1 MKMKL
6 LIGSAVATA
15 LVGVGVL
22 AGSVIGA
29 DRVGAQTPSV
39 TPQPT
44 TAPAEVPSTD
54 TAKPPADFPYGGR
67 GRHGHGPGGFGDKG
81 FGGGKFGQGAT
92 ADNATRVITNVTNLI
107 TLVKGDL
114 AYATG
119 KMDTANVARWI
130 AGAEGLLNS
139 AQSANTGS
147 QYGQA
152 VAYAGAAGQLAMTAQ
167 QQMAKELGANVLPSY
182 SQRPQKA
189 DSGKGMAPAN
199 VTVTQAQASFILAE
213 TYNRLQ
219 EQSVRVKAASNAS
232 EATPYLTDAQNS
244 YRDAYNAYPAG
255 NYNDAAAFA
264 MLAGKLGGVADMVVR
279 ASTAPA
285 NADTPV
291 AVPAPNF

>member
-6 LIGSAVATA
+6 LIGSAIATA

-44 TAPAEVPSTD
+44 TAPAKVPTTD

-67 GRHGHGPGGFGDKG
+67 GRHGHGPGGFGHKG
-81 FGGGKFGQGAT
+81 FSGGKFGQGAT
-92 ADNATRVITNVTNLI
+92 TDNATRQITNVTDLI

-119 KMDTANVARWI
+119 KMDTADVARWL
-130 AGAEGLLNS
+130 AGAESLLTS

-147 QYGQA
+147 NYGQA

-167 QQMAKELGANVLPSY
+167 HQMARELGANVLPSY
-182 SQRPQKA
+182 SQRPQR
-189 DSGKGMAPAN
+189 GNKGIGAPAN

-219 EQSVRVKAASNAS
+219 EQSARVKAASNAS
-232 EATPYLTDAQNS
+232 EATPYLTDAQNT
-244 YRDAYNAYPAG
+244 YKEAYDAYQAG
-255 NYNDAAAFA
+255 NYSDAAAFA
-264 MLAGKLGGVADMVVR
+264 MLAGKLGGVADTVVR

>member
-6 LIGSAVATA
+6 LIGSAIATA

-22 AGSVIGA
+22 TGSVMGA
-29 DRVGAQTPSV
+29 DRAGAQTPSV

-44 TAPAEVPSTD
+44 TAPAKVPTTD

-67 GRHGHGPGGFGDKG
+67 GGHGHGPGGFGDKG
-81 FGGGKFGQGAT
+81 FGGGKLGRGAT

-107 TLVKGDL
+107 TLAKGDL

-119 KMDTANVARWI
+119 KMDTADVERWI
-130 AGAEGLLNS
+130 AGAESLLKS

-167 QQMAKELGANVLPSY
+167 QQMAKELGADVLPSY
-182 SQRPQKA
+182 SQRPQR
-189 DSGKGMAPAN
+189 GNKGMGAPAN
-199 VTVTQAQASFILAE
+199 VTVTQAQASFIVAE

-219 EQSVRVKAASNAS
+219 EQSARVKGASNAS

-244 YRDAYNAYPAG
+244 YKEAYDAYQAG
-255 NYNDAAAFA
+255 NYSDAVAFA
-264 MLAGKLGGVADMVVR
+264 MLAGKLGGVADTVVR